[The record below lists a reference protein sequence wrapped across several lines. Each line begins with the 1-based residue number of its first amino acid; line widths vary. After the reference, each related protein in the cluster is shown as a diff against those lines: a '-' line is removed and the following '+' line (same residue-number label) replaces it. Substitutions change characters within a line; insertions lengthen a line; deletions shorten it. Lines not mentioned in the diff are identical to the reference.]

1 MDSAIIAVVTVLLIV
16 VGALFLNWEIR
27 RQERKDAAPDARGA
41 QAKAM
46 PSMDKAA

>member
-1 MDSAIIAVVTVLLIV
+1 MDGAIIAVVTVLLIV

-27 RQERKDAAPDARGA
+27 RQERKDVAPAAGQV
-41 QAKAM
+41 QAKSV